1 METFPADFSKFLDK
15 TNYHLTLQAISSF
28 INLPEQLN
36 EKEKKYIQSH
46 LTKCL
51 TCSSSYELIFDETLE
66 LDGKKNIIILSR
78 QGENKEEESTIYKSQ
93 NNQIEIEIVR
103 LSKNDFNLKFKSLPV
118 SLKNEKGALKAGDR
132 YFLRILSM
140 DTETM
145 YIVHSE
151 EDIMEFDSF
160 DLLSVT
166 IPAAIPDNKSE
177 LKQEKAMR
185 KYWYTAAAAVIIGVA
200 LIIYMTF
207 RSGITDQNNNQKTIL
222 LKDKSF
228 DKQKTV
234 GKTLTPAESKGQ
246 TEDVQTKNESTA
258 ISDIFAENKNL
269 EKFLE
274 RNKNI
279 NPPVALVSPGIGA
292 TVKMPITFE
301 WMTSQKNITL
311 KFVILNN
318 QNIPVYNNLIN
329 GRELTID
336 TKLDPGLYY
345 WKLESKDSIETL
357 GKFLIRQ

>member
-15 TNYHLTLQAISSF
+15 TNYHLNLQAISSF

-46 LTKCL
+46 LTQCKLC
-51 TCSSSYELIFDETLE
+51 TDSYELIFDETLE
-66 LDGKKNIIILSR
+66 LDGKKNIVKLSK
-78 QGENKEEESTIYKSQ
+78 QGEGNEEESIIYKNQ
-93 NNQIEIEIVR
+93 NNQIEIEISR
-103 LSKNDFNLKFKSLPV
+103 LSKNDFNLKFKLLPLSLIG
-118 SLKNEKGALKAGDR
+118 EKGALEAGDR

-166 IPAAIPDNKSE
+166 APAEIAGNKSV
-177 LKQEKAMR
+177 LKQEKNMR
-185 KYWYTAAAAVIIGVA
+185 KYLYTATAAIVIGIA

-207 RSGITDQNNNQKTIL
+207 RSGITDQSNNSKTIL
-222 LKDKSF
+222 SNNKSYSG
-228 DKQKTV
+228 QNTV
-234 GKTLTPAESKGQ
+234 GKTLTPAETKGQ
-246 TEDVQTKNESTA
+246 MEEVQSRNEVTTVA
-258 ISDIFAENKNL
+258 DIFGENKDL

-274 RNKNI
+274 RNENI
-279 NPPVALVSPGIGA
+279 NPPVALVSPVIGA
-292 TVKMPITFE
+292 TVKMPVTFE

-345 WKLESKDSIETL
+345 WKLESRDSIEAL